1 MPRKQDNIL
10 FVGGLAEP
18 CCSFSIFM
26 TERCGRNFFCNP
38 SHFIFPSI
46 CASFHSTCWSLD
58 FSSMLKK
65 LTVCGLIH
73 QSMLLSYV
81 FHNMGLFIFSV
92 TILAVHPGGM
102 CLHEGLVSFCLY
114 LYLWVNQPV
123 IVVADP
129 YLFWFQR
136 KKILPNECK
145 TNPFTKVI
153 TSFIN
158 QSKLIRTGPWHSK
171 SNPLLI
177 KNGQCIAI
185 YAAFH

>member
-1 MPRKQDNIL
+1 MLFLFHIYDWEVCKEFLLQPLPLYFSIHLCIL
-10 FVGGLAEP
+10 PQYLLITGFFIHAEKNWQCVVWFTNP
-18 CCSFSIFM
+18 CCYLMSFI
-26 TERCGRNFFCNP
+26 T
-38 SHFIFPSI
+38 
-46 CASFHSTCWSLD
+46 WD
-58 FSSMLKK
+58 F
-65 LTVCGLIH
+65 
-73 QSMLLSYV
+73 
-81 FHNMGLFIFSV
+81 FIFSV

-136 KKILPNECK
+136 KKILRNECK

-177 KNGQCIAI
+177 ENGQCIAI